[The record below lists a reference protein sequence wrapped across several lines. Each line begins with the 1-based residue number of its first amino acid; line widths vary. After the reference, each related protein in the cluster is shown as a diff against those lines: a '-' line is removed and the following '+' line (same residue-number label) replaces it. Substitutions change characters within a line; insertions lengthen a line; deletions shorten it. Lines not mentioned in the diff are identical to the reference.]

1 MLGEEKNTFEQMQAA
16 WVLDF
21 LLTQDQNGL
30 LPPGMRECGT
40 YAQEAAKA
48 AGEGTLNSLSS
59 DGVRS
64 PAHRPNLSQVL
75 KGLKGKSLQEA
86 LTC

>member
-1 MLGEEKNTFEQMQAA
+1 MIASKEYAEE
-16 WVLDF
+16 
-21 LLTQDQNGL
+21 
-30 LPPGMRECGT
+30 
-40 YAQEAAKA
+40 EATA
-48 AGEGTLNSLSS
+48 AGGETLNCLSS

-64 PAHRPNLSQVL
+64 PACRPNPSQVL